1 MKNISLPTERSF
13 GELVASLHR
22 TSSLTNEVNPM
33 ANIIN
38 RDTIGDMARRAA
50 TKYGDKTAIIFR
62 DTTLSFYDLE
72 RESRRFAHLMAS
84 YGVKKGDRVA
94 ILAYNSHYY
103 PISLIGLGKI
113 GAVQVPINYML
124 NAEEIA
130 YIVNHSGAKV
140 FIVEDALY
148 PVIAQAQT
156 QGKFTTVGKWGFL
169 PLADTVVPEGFFNL
183 MAELETMPYDEPQV
197 DVEAEDIVQIPYTSG
212 TESKPKGAMLS
223 HRALMSQYY
232 SCIFDGEY
240 QTEDVSLHALPLFHC
255 AQLHCFLLPF
265 IYVGATNVI
274 LHRADPVEMIK
285 SIEKFQ
291 ITHMFAPPTVWIGI
305 INHPEFKKYNHA
317 SLKKAA
323 YGASIMPVEI
333 IKQLS
338 ITFHGLRLWNYYG
351 QTEMG
356 PVATILKPQDQLVK
370 PGSAGKPVL
379 NVETRLMDDD
389 GNFVPVGTVG
399 EIVHRSGQVMTGY
412 LNDPEKTAEC
422 FQFGWFHSGDLGVFD
437 PDGYLTVVDRKK
449 DMIKTGGEN
458 VASREVEEVLYQ
470 HPAVEEVAVIGL
482 PDPKWIEIVAAVV
495 VPKKEASITEKE
507 IIAFAKDKLA
517 GFKCPKKI
525 VVRDKLPKNPS
536 GKILKRE
543 LKAELANAAG

>member
-1 MKNISLPTERSF
+1 
-13 GELVASLHR
+13 
-22 TSSLTNEVNPM
+22 M

-62 DTTLSFYDLE
+62 DVSLSFYDLE
-72 RESRRFAHLMAS
+72 RESRRFAHLMTEM
-84 YGVKKGDRVA
+84 GVKKGDRVA
-94 ILAYNSHYY
+94 VYAYNSHYY

-113 GAVQVPINYML
+113 GAIQVPINYML
-124 NAEEIA
+124 NADEIA
-130 YIVNHSGAKV
+130 FIVNHSGAKV
-140 FIVEDALY
+140 FIAEDSLY
-148 PVIAQAQT
+148 PVIAPS
-156 QGKFTTVGKWGFL
+156 QGKFETVEKWGFI
-169 PLADTVVPEGFFNL
+169 PLSDSMVPEGYFNVIAG
-183 MAELETMPYDEPQV
+183 MENMSVDEPQV
-197 DVEAEDIVQIPYTSG
+197 DVTAEDIVQIPYTSG

-232 SCIFDGEY
+232 SCIFDGNYE
-240 QTEDVSLHALPLFHC
+240 TDDVSLHALPLFHC

-265 IYVGATNVI
+265 LYVGATNVI
-274 LHRADPVEMIK
+274 LHRADPAEMIR
-285 SIEKFQ
+285 SIEKYQ

-305 INHPEFKKYNHA
+305 LNHPEFKKHNHA

-338 ITFHGLRLWNYYG
+338 ITFNGLRLWNYYG

-412 LNDPEKTAEC
+412 LNDPEKTTES
-422 FQFGWFHSGDLGVFD
+422 FQFGWFHSGDLGTFD
-437 PDGYLTVVDRKK
+437 ADGYLYVVDRKK

-470 HPAVEEVAVIGL
+470 HPDIEEVAVIGL

-495 VPKKEASITEKE
+495 VPKNGSTLTEKD
-507 IIAFAKDKLA
+507 IITFAKGSLA

-525 VVRDKLPKNPS
+525 VITDRLPKNPS

-543 LKAELANAAG
+543 LKAELAKNAS

>member
-1 MKNISLPTERSF
+1 
-13 GELVASLHR
+13 
-22 TSSLTNEVNPM
+22 M

-50 TKYGDKTAIIFR
+50 TKYGDKTAVIFR
-62 DTTLSFYDLE
+62 DVNLSFYDLE
-72 RESRRFAHLMAS
+72 RESRRFAHLMTEM
-84 YGVKKGDRVA
+84 GVKKGDRVA
-94 ILAYNSHYY
+94 VYAYNSHYY

-140 FIVEDALY
+140 FIAEDSLY
-148 PVIAQAQT
+148 PVIAPS
-156 QGKFTTVGKWGFL
+156 QGKFETVEKWGFI
-169 PLADTVVPEGFFNL
+169 PLADSMVPEGYFNIIS
-183 MAELETMPYDEPQV
+183 ELEKMSVEEPQV
-197 DVEAEDIVQIPYTSG
+197 DVTAEDIVQIPYTSG

-232 SCIFDGEY
+232 SCIFDGSYE
-240 QTEDVSLHALPLFHC
+240 TDDVSLHALPLFHC
-255 AQLHCFLLPF
+255 AQLHCFLMPF
-265 IYVGATNVI
+265 LYVGATNVI
-274 LHRADPVEMIK
+274 LHRADPLEMIR

-305 INHPEFKKYNHA
+305 LNHPEFKKYNHS

-338 ITFHGLRLWNYYG
+338 ITFNGLRLWNYYG

-356 PVATILKPQDQLVK
+356 PVATILKPRDQLLK

-412 LNDPEKTAEC
+412 LNDPEKTTES
-422 FQFGWFHSGDLGVFD
+422 FQFGWFHSGDLGTFD
-437 PDGYLTVVDRKK
+437 ADGYLYVVDRKK

-470 HPAVEEVAVIGL
+470 HPDIEEVAVIGL

-495 VPKKEASITEKE
+495 VPKAGSSLTEKDV
-507 IIAFAKDKLA
+507 ITFAKGKLA

-525 VVRDKLPKNPS
+525 VIADRLPKNPS

-543 LKAELANAAG
+543 LKVELAG